1 MKLETTVPLR
11 RDGTVIVTGLDKQ
24 RYVFKPEPESGLV
37 VCDIAH
43 EPTVA
48 HLLNFGNFFPA
59 DEADHEAANRL
70 LDGLVPTDDQDED
83 LDDEDDDDDEANH
96 NALPIEAGTPPA
108 SMLPAAK
115 APRGKAAAKAK

>member
-70 LDGLVPTDDQDED
+70 LDGLVPVDDDAD
-83 LDDEDDDDDEANH
+83 DPDDDEDDDEIDL
-96 NALPIEAGTPPA
+96 NALPVEAGTPPA
-108 SMLPAAK
+108 SMPTAAK
-115 APRGKAAAKAK
+115 APRGKAANKAK